1 MDMSDPHGAPAGSA
15 EPTGGTNA
23 AAGTHADI
31 ASHWLAL
38 VSEFGADVAG
48 PLTAALERIDSLTAS
63 GRITRA
69 DLRALREE
77 VQQARHAGMLGQQLT
92 ILASGGLHHSPERL
106 VLDDAVRSV
115 LALRAAEIPERDIV
129 VELNAG
135 AVAVVVDATLLFGLL
150 NSLFEWAIGNST
162 GQCEFRTGTG
172 STGGCVQLTCTY
184 SPSHRDPR
192 PDAENSP
199 QRPPRLN
206 ALARRILEQTSN
218 AMGLA
223 LHHDADGP
231 MHTLM
236 LEFTCAP
243 PDETALAPQSA
254 TPDLAES
261 GVTARPLAGSQ
272 VLVISS
278 RRDMRVQ
285 IRDALRSMG
294 LMIDFV
300 SSVNEATQFSDG
312 GAPDVVIIES
322 IQRGERF
329 ARFRDELCTK
339 APRVAFIE
347 IVEQGRTFEKSGFGL
362 EALGRVG
369 RDVID
374 TALPAALVYEL
385 TKA

>member
-1 MDMSDPHGAPAGSA
+1 MDMSDPHGTSADLPEPAG
-15 EPTGGTNA
+15 
-23 AAGTHADI
+23 AAGAETGARGDT
-31 ASHWLAL
+31 ASQWLAL

-77 VQQARHAGMLGQQLT
+77 VQQARQAGMLGQQLT

-106 VLDDAVRSV
+106 ALDDAVRSV
-115 LALRAAEIPERDIV
+115 LARRAAELPEREIV
-129 VELNAG
+129 VEPNAG
-135 AVAVVVDATLLFGLL
+135 EIAIVVDATLLFGLL
-150 NSLFEWAIGNST
+150 NSLFDWAIGNST
-162 GQCEFRTGTG
+162 GTCEFRTGTA
-172 STGGCVQLTCTY
+172 STAGCVQLACTY
-184 SPSHRDPR
+184 RSAHRGAASDEP
-192 PDAENSP
+192 NGP
-199 QRPPRLN
+199 QRPPRLS
-206 ALARRILEQTSN
+206 ALAWRILEQTSS

-223 LHHDADGP
+223 LHHSTDGP

-243 PDETALAPQSA
+243 PDETALAPQPP
-254 TPDLAES
+254 TPDLVES
-261 GVTARPLAGSQ
+261 GTSARPLAGSQ

-300 SSVNEATQFSDG
+300 SSVNEAAQFSEG
-312 GAPDVVIIES
+312 GAPDAVIIES

-329 ARFRDELCTK
+329 ARFRDELSAK
-339 APRVAFIE
+339 APHVAFIE
-347 IVEQGRTFEKSGFGL
+347 IVEQGRTFEKSGFGV

-374 TALPAALVYEL
+374 TALPAALIYEL
-385 TKA
+385 SKA